1 MSVDLKKVKCGDY
14 VVVSSV
20 FHDYGKVGNVF
31 RIIDSNIPGEPTAA
45 VGYLID
51 LTSGLV
57 TPPYSYKLPCDKV
70 DLMSRKDLAALLR
83 KTLKM
88 KKKLVDQAEQEYSL
102 LYKRIV
108 NLESYYSHDR
118 ECEEMLGEMFSFMR

>member
-1 MSVDLKKVKCGDY
+1 MSVDLKKLSCGDY

-20 FHDYGKVGNVF
+20 FHDYGKIGNVF
-31 RIIDSNIPGEPTAA
+31 RIIDTKIPGEPTAA

-51 LTSGLV
+51 STTGLV
-57 TPPYSYKLPCDKV
+57 VPPYSYKLPCDKV
-70 DLMSRKDLAALLR
+70 DAMSRKELAELLK
-83 KTLKM
+83 KTLRL
-88 KKKLVDQAEQEYSL
+88 KKKIVDQAEQDYSI

-118 ECEEMLGEMFSFMR
+118 ECEEMLTEMFHFIK